1 MKKKNLDLDSYV
13 FIVICFIGLTVL
25 YSSEVLDVM
34 YADFPEKYEELR
46 EYMRLKHA
54 KELSNRQKGTV

>member
-1 MKKKNLDLDSYV
+1 M
-13 FIVICFIGLTVL
+13 TVL

-34 YADFPEKYEELR
+34 YTDFPEKYEELR

-54 KELSNRQKGTV
+54 KELSNRQRGITYKYFYILSLSVKNKLYFKF

>member
-1 MKKKNLDLDSYV
+1 
-13 FIVICFIGLTVL
+13 
-25 YSSEVLDVM
+25 M

-54 KELSNRQKGTV
+54 KELSNRQRGKVKKKKIYQKIELKSNFYFLFYIYL

>member
-1 MKKKNLDLDSYV
+1 MCYA
-13 FIVICFIGLTVL
+13 GLTVL
-25 YSSEVLDVM
+25 FSSEVLDVM

-54 KELSNRQKGTV
+54 KELSNRQRGSNKIVTRYI

>member
-1 MKKKNLDLDSYV
+1 
-13 FIVICFIGLTVL
+13 
-25 YSSEVLDVM
+25 M

-54 KELSNRQKGTV
+54 KEFSNRQRGIYILLYNKLFIRKLNTPINYILIFLCLKKL